1 MLWEKLDHGN
11 DLLTMEEDFP
21 SILMYWASVIV
32 TARIGKPS
40 VARFGGHVIGSIGHL
55 CWLLSTS
62 VRKVDGFALVFL
74 ICLAALVLHR

>member
-1 MLWEKLDHGN
+1 VEVILRLIVLKDFFKWSFQKEEPASSLAGRLLLD
-11 DLLTMEEDFP
+11 EVE
-21 SILMYWASVIV
+21 
-32 TARIGKPS
+32 
-40 VARFGGHVIGSIGHL
+40 GGIITL